1 MSGPGLP
8 GRTGPCYGARGH
20 PPQRRPADSLETVSR
35 PQRTEQETV
44 VLRKVAT
51 AALAVPVLALL
62 YLPLLARRSVAARIG
77 LVASVGVIVL
87 AAAFGLSRPVPTTA
101 TAPSQPITA
110 LADDAFRSIGAATDL
125 RAPVDITFSETMDP
139 TSVARSLSINPANT
153 VELVWNPAGTILTIR
168 PTSHW
173 AAGTYHSFSVAPGAL
188 AANGRPMSSAVR
200 AAFVTRPVTTGR
212 IVATK
217 TVGDATSL
225 GAAFR
230 ITFDRPVATNALA
243 AALRISPNVAGTVVA
258 EPEPGAPDPAATEA
272 LSFAFRPAAALTS
285 GTTYRLAA
293 DALADTDGA
302 AVSVEPIE
310 IATIGAP
317 SVIRFRPVDG
327 TKRIERGSPIS
338 VRFSEAMTHATTRAA
353 FSLTAAGKPVSGT
366 FAFTEKSAVLVFK
379 PAKALPAGATI
390 VVRIE
395 PTATSIHGVP
405 LGRAVQA
412 TLTTAPAA
420 KVAAPVKAA
429 PKTTPK
435 TAPKPTTT
443 TPKPSGGGAVG
454 GGSWGAV
461 ESYYLRLMNC
471 TRTGG
476 WVTSTGSCSSPGGR
490 SVAPLK
496 LDAGI
501 SSKVSRPYAKKLAVN
516 NLCTHFS
523 GGNPGD
529 RLRRAGY
536 TSYIWAENLGCRSGN
551 PSSAVLGS
559 HLYFQNEKS
568 YLGGHYVNLM
578 NAKYDRVGI
587 GVWVSGGRVRLVVDF
602 YHPR

>member
-1 MSGPGLP
+1 M
-8 GRTGPCYGARGH
+8 
-20 PPQRRPADSLETVSR
+20 
-35 PQRTEQETV
+35 
-44 VLRKVAT
+44 RKVAA

-62 YLPLLARRSVAARIG
+62 YLPLLARRSVAARVG

-125 RAPVDITFSETMDP
+125 QAPVDITFSEAMDP

-153 VELVWNPAGTILTIR
+153 VELGWNPAGTILTIR

-173 AAGTYHSFSVAPGAL
+173 AAGTYHSLSVAPGAL

-217 TVGDATSL
+217 AVGAATSL

-230 ITFDRPVATNALA
+230 ITFDRPVATTALA
-243 AALRISPNVAGTVVA
+243 AALRITPEVAGTVA
-258 EPEPGAPDPAATEA
+258 PESVPGVSDPAATKA
-272 LSFAFRPAAALTS
+272 LSFAFRPATPLTP
-285 GTTYRLAA
+285 GTTYRLTA
-293 DALADTDGA
+293 DTLADTDGA
-302 AVSVEPIE
+302 AVSVEPVE
-310 IATIGAP
+310 VATVDAP
-317 SVIRFRPVDG
+317 TVVRFRPADG
-327 TKRIERGSPIS
+327 AKKVERGQPIS
-338 VRFSEAMTHATTRAA
+338 VRFSETMTHVATRAA
-353 FSLTAAGKPVSGT
+353 FSVTAAGKPVSGT
-366 FAFTEKSAVLVFK
+366 FAFAEKSTVLVFT
-379 PAKALPAGATI
+379 PAKALPPGATVI
-390 VVRIE
+390 VRIE

-405 LGRAVQA
+405 LGQAVQA
-412 TLTTAPAA
+412 TLTTAPAP
-420 KVAAPVKAA
+420 KVAAQATSA

-435 TAPKPTTT
+435 PTPT

-476 WVTSTGSCSSPGGR
+476 WVTSSGSCSSPGGR

-501 SSKVSRPYAKKLAVN
+501 SSKVARPYAKKLAVN

-559 HLYFQNEKS
+559 HLFFQSEKS
-568 YLGGHYVNLM
+568 YLGGHYVNMM